1 MGIYDFVVGILVGI
15 VLACAA
21 FVLQTSQVSAI
32 RGTLP
37 GGLASSMVRRHP
49 TQRRFLQEV
58 GSQTYVMKLAGFLFV
73 SSSTRIQALGESGLT
88 QRSLEQSLVWK
99 TVFELFS
106 GTIPSARDR

>member
-15 VLACAA
+15 VLACGA

-37 GGLASSMVRRHP
+37 GGTASSMVRRHP

-58 GSQTYVMKLAGFLFV
+58 GRQTYVMKLAGFLFV
-73 SSSTRIQALGESGLT
+73 SSISCFSKLCSNLVAL
-88 QRSLEQSLVWK
+88 SLAL
-99 TVFELFS
+99 L
-106 GTIPSARDR
+106 